1 MTFYSYGYLT
11 HQNSN
16 HILIQLA
23 VISIIIVII
32 AFLSW
37 LWYRHKTD
45 LKYRDLFIIMV
56 LVLLLLI
63 GVQFNEWQT
72 LQSSFTQKSQVTQI
86 MQRVAKEK
94 GVAKTAVWSNTSTV
108 SSGMLIKV
116 QRQIYNVTVNTDG
129 NSYTL
134 TPATPIQQPLN
145 YVKEGQ

>member
-16 HILIQLA
+16 HILFQLA
-23 VISIIIVII
+23 VISIIIIII
-32 AFLSW
+32 AFLSG

-56 LVLLLLI
+56 LVLLLLVGI
-63 GVQFNEWQT
+63 QVNEWQT

-86 MQRVAKEK
+86 MQRVAKEQ

-116 QRQIYNVTVNTDG
+116 HHQIYNVTVNPDG

-134 TPATPIQQPLN
+134 TKAIPIQQPLN

>member
-16 HILIQLA
+16 HTLFQLA
-23 VISIIIVII
+23 VISIIILII
-32 AFLSW
+32 ALISW
-37 LWYRHKTD
+37 LWLRHKTD

-56 LVLLLLI
+56 LLLGLLI

-72 LQSSFTQKSQVTQI
+72 LQSSFSQKSQVTQI
-86 MQRVAKEK
+86 MQRVAKEQ
-94 GVAKTAVWSNTSTV
+94 GCSTSQVWSNTSTV

-116 QRQIYNVTVNTDG
+116 PGHVYNVTVNTDG

-134 TPATPIQQPLN
+134 TAATPIQQPLK
-145 YVKEGQ
+145 YVRQSK